1 MQVRTVQRHQIG
13 GWGFSLILHGI
24 LLSAII
30 PSFRHIPTPIQL
42 APFQWNVTF
51 VESLQ
56 QTSPLEPDRYAS
68 APEESLRT
76 SKTKSHNS
84 VSSPTSPLKPSHH
97 IRKGS
102 THVVEES
109 GSREPLLAAQPPTP
123 IAQLRPEISS
133 PTPSATQTTSIP
145 QETLAGEQP
154 NTNGTAGPVS
164 RESPAQPETSIDQAI
179 QSPPASA
186 AAETAMAPA
195 PPMDTPSI
203 PSPPVSSTASER
215 PSLPQ
220 TDFSWLQHAVS
231 RRLEELKRLSRPS
244 LDDSRKFKVLVK
256 AVVSNTGELIEVEVV
271 KSSGLNRIDQEAM
284 TLVQRAFPM
293 PLDHPLERQQI
304 AMRIPITYSR
314 D

>member
-42 APFQWNVTF
+42 EPFQWNVTF
-51 VESLQ
+51 VESPQ

-76 SKTKSHNS
+76 SKTESHNS

-154 NTNGTAGPVS
+154 NTNGTAVPVS

-186 AAETAMAPA
+186 AEETAMAPA
-195 PPMDTPSI
+195 RPWIHHLSLPRACFLYGFRATLCATNRFELVATGC
-203 PSPPVSSTASER
+203 VSSFGRTETAVA
-215 PSLPQ
+215 
-220 TDFSWLQHAVS
+220 TIS
-231 RRLEELKRLSRPS
+231 RR
-244 LDDSRKFKVLVK
+244 F
-256 AVVSNTGELIEVEVV
+256 TQIQ
-271 KSSGLNRIDQEAM
+271 SSGQSRRIQYGRVDRGRSGEE
-284 TLVQRAFPM
+284 F
-293 PLDHPLERQQI
+293 
-304 AMRIPITYSR
+304 RIESDRSGSHDTGTARISDAARSYLGASTDRDAHTYHLFA
-314 D
+314 